1 MRLRKASQMS
11 MTVLAMSL
19 LAACGGDANS
29 GAGKSSA
36 SQPPDREWTD
46 AARVE
51 AIASTLQ
58 ACSYGGGTEQVQ
70 PASLNGAA
78 PGDCR
83 TMVDKIMGFTGLP
96 ANFVV
101 TSGPVE
107 NALAVIMLDK
117 QREAKRVIAFNPDFI
132 QISERL
138 TGGDPWAP
146 VSIMA
151 HEIGHHLSGHTITS
165 GGSRPS
171 IELEADKF
179 SGYVLYRMGATQD
192 AATKAIM
199 ALVGEQGSRT
209 HPGRDQRAD
218 AIRQGWAEACRQA
231 GGNCSATAATPAAQP
246 IPAATPASP
255 PITASL
261 PVPATKTVPFKYGR
275 FVVDE
280 TGKLDAAELA
290 KLDAKLR
297 DIASKQGTE
306 IAFLVVNDL
315 HGMSA
320 QDYAWAMLRQ
330 LRVGKLDLGNGGV
343 IVVAPAQGQ
352 TASAYAPGVAKMLE
366 FNDALKPIQRWIDQ
380 DWSRVCAGA
389 QADAEAC
396 RRTTSLLVP
405 SDFLLNRLRE
415 VSWKI
420 RYDNVEDVIK
430 EADARRAQRKQGQDP
445 DQTMGQHLGAL
456 ARFTATVVDPRAKP
470 AFLKI
475 NERIVK
481 DGRWQGVL
489 VKTPE
494 GREVTLYMQPQT
506 ATVMPSGALQK
517 GKSYTFVG
525 QLHSSG
531 QFTTDKGVM
540 QGNVQLWGFSYDALD

>member
-1 MRLRKASQMS
+1 MRLRKAGQLS
-11 MTVLAMSL
+11 MTLLALSL
-19 LAACGGDANS
+19 IAACGGNDEG
-29 GAGKSSA
+29 GAAKGSA

-58 ACSYGGGTEQVQ
+58 ACSYGGGTEQLQ
-70 PASLNGAA
+70 PAALNGAA

-107 NALAVIMLDK
+107 NALAVIMLDN
-117 QREAKRVIAFNPDFI
+117 QRQPKRVIAFNPDFI
-132 QISERL
+132 QTSQRL

-165 GGSRPS
+165 GGSRPD

-209 HPGRDQRAD
+209 HPGRDERAD

-231 GGNCSATAATPAAQP
+231 GGNCSATAPATQPNPTATPAP
-246 IPAATPASP
+246 PA
-255 PITASL
+255 ITASL
-261 PVPATKTVPFKYGR
+261 PVPATNAVPFKHGR

-280 TGKLDAAELA
+280 TGKLDAAELT
-290 KLDAKLR
+290 KLDGKLR

-306 IAFLVVNDL
+306 IAFLIVNDL

-343 IVVAPAQGQ
+343 IVVAPTQGE
-352 TASAYAPGVAKMLE
+352 TAAAYAPGVAKMLE
-366 FNDALKPIQRWIDQ
+366 FNDALKPINQWIDQ

-389 QADAEAC
+389 QADADAC
-396 RRTTSLLVP
+396 RRTTALLVP

-415 VSWKI
+415 VSWQI
-420 RYDNVEDVIK
+420 RYDDVEDVIK
-430 EADARRAQRKQGQDP
+430 DADARRAQRKQGRDP
-445 DQTMGQHLGAL
+445 DQTMGQHLGSL
-456 ARFTATVVDPRAKP
+456 ARFTATVTDPRAKP
-470 AFLKI
+470 AFLKV
-475 NERIVK
+475 NESIVK

-489 VKTPE
+489 VKTPD

-506 ATVMPSGALQK
+506 ASVMPSGALQA
-517 GKSYTFVG
+517 GKRYAFVG

>member
-1 MRLRKASQMS
+1 MRPSKPCRLPISIL
-11 MTVLAMSL
+11 TLSL
-19 LAACGGDANS
+19 LAACSGGGD
-29 GAGKSSA
+29 GGKAGKA
-36 SQPPDREWTD
+36 STPPDREWND

-70 PASLNGAA
+70 PAALNGAA

-83 TMVDKIMGFTGLP
+83 AMVDKIMGFTGLP

-107 NALAVIMLDK
+107 NALAVIMLDE
-117 QREAKRVIAFNPDFI
+117 QRQPKRVIAFNPDFI
-132 QISERL
+132 RASQQL

-151 HEIGHHLSGHTITS
+151 HEIGHHLSGHTITA

-179 SGYVLYRMGATQD
+179 SGYVLYRMGATQQ
-192 AATKAIM
+192 AATKAILT
-199 ALVGEQGSRT
+199 LVGAQGSPT

-231 GGNCSATAATPAAQP
+231 GGNCNASAPAMQPTTTP
-246 IPAATPASP
+246 TPP
-255 PITASL
+255 TVTASL
-261 PVPATKTVPFKYGR
+261 PTPANNAVPFKYGR

-280 TGKLDAAELA
+280 TGKLDPAELA
-290 KLDAKLR
+290 KLDGKLR

-306 IAFLVVNDL
+306 LAFLVVNDL

-330 LRVGKLDLGNGGV
+330 LRIGKLDLGNGGV

-352 TASAYAPGVAKMLE
+352 AATAYAPGVAKLLE
-366 FNDALKPIQRWIDQ
+366 FNDALRPIQRWMDD
-380 DWSRVCAGA
+380 DWKRRCSGA
-389 QADAEAC
+389 DPDGC
-396 RRTTSLLVP
+396 RSSTSLLVP

-415 VSWKI
+415 VTWQI
-420 RYDNVEDVIK
+420 RYDDIEHVIK
-430 EADARRAQRKQGQDP
+430 DADARRAERKQGRDP
-445 DQTMGQHLGAL
+445 DQNMGQHLGAL
-456 ARFTATVVDPRAKP
+456 VRFSATVVEPRAQP
-470 AFLKI
+470 AFLKV
-475 NERIVK
+475 NENIVK
-481 DGRWQGVL
+481 DGRWQAAV

-494 GREVTLYMQPQT
+494 GREVTLYLQPRT
-506 ATVMPSGALQK
+506 PSLMPSGVLQA
-517 GKSYTFVG
+517 GKRYTFTG

-540 QGNVQLWGFSYDALD
+540 QGNVQLWTFSYDALD